1 MLALLSASSAVCPD
15 LSSST
20 VQLDLTE
27 FVRASWYVQ
36 EQQIAPYQAAESLYC
51 VAATYDLEGASVPFY
66 WGTVISV
73 YNQNNNGRV
82 GGSPNFTPPDRIT
95 PLCARDDDAANGK
108 LKVAPCFL
116 PNFLTGPYWVIGLTS
131 ASDGTYTGAAIIGG
145 NPSVELSD
153 GCTTP
158 EEDVGGLVGGGTGLW
173 IFARGAPPPA
183 TLPTPPSR
191 AAVLWSLHRV
201 LVWLLPPP
209 SHVSVTHLPS
219 FGRRPRRVA
228 VNRCGPEGADHAPRC
243 RHLAPDARRPGA
255 KRTGLTRYTRTR
267 ATTPLASPLLHLSE
281 VGPPAATPHHT
292 ASTPQLHLAYR
303 PPPSSPI
310 HRPIAPT
317 TVTSSSH
324 VTTRHRLRCRRPRRP
339 SAWAGA
345 GAGVGC
351 GTGPTDGTSAG

>member
-173 IFARGAPPPA
+173 IFARDPVASPSIVADLKAQITRLGVATSRLMPVAQANCTYDGYFLKPRDDSPPPPMPPPA
-183 TLPTPPSR
+183 PPVSMGWGWGWGW
-191 AAVLWSLHRV
+191 LWDWTNGWH
-201 LVWLLPPP
+201 
-209 SHVSVTHLPS
+209 
-219 FGRRPRRVA
+219 FGW
-228 VNRCGPEGADHAPRC
+228 GWSMGMH
-243 RHLAPDARRPGA
+243 
-255 KRTGLTRYTRTR
+255 
-267 ATTPLASPLLHLSE
+267 
-281 VGPPAATPHHT
+281 
-292 ASTPQLHLAYR
+292 
-303 PPPSSPI
+303 
-310 HRPIAPT
+310 
-317 TVTSSSH
+317 
-324 VTTRHRLRCRRPRRP
+324 
-339 SAWAGA
+339 
-345 GAGVGC
+345 
-351 GTGPTDGTSAG
+351 